1 MNTITTI
8 FFHLSVSKEK
18 NNPKEST
25 CAEERRKFRSQV
37 SDMFGLTF
45 LASRQTGLN
54 RFRDSSKE
62 F

>member
-8 FFHLSVSKEK
+8 FFHLSVCKEK

-25 CAEERRKFRSQV
+25 CAEENSQV

-45 LASRQTGLN
+45 LASRQTDLN